1 MSGEGEVGGE
11 ASGQAS
17 ARGSTCSKQR
27 TTAELLDTVERR
39 EVDGGRGYSGEVAA
53 AASAMVEEG
62 EGEAMGENGDVQGL
76 GGATWGSS
84 RSSTGEA
91 ASRWRRGELAHAG
104 VTSLPALAGG
114 SS

>member
-1 MSGEGEVGGE
+1 MSGEGEVGAE

-17 ARGSTCSKQR
+17 ARGSTCSKEKA
-27 TTAELLDTVERR
+27 TVELLDTVGR
-39 EVDGGRGYSGEVAA
+39 EDDGGYGYSGEVAA

-62 EGEAMGENGDVQGL
+62 EGEAMGEKGDVQGL
-76 GGATWGSS
+76 GGASWRSS
-84 RSSTGEA
+84 SSSTGEA

-104 VTSLPALAGG
+104 VTSLPALAGA